1 MTIFSLVMLITAL
14 LFLYFVIRKINKNII
29 LIDQAAMWLVLGL
42 LMLVSALFPII
53 PDWLARM
60 LGFQLTSNF
69 ILFLAIIVLMVLQF
83 LQTLQISK
91 QKEDI
96 KNLIQEISMLKKGLI
111 ESENKDA

>member
-1 MTIFSLVMLITAL
+1 MTIFSQVMLITAL
-14 LFLYFVIRKINKNII
+14 LFLYFVIRNINKNIM

-42 LMLVSALFPII
+42 LMLASALFPMV
-53 PDWLARM
+53 PARMAHM

-69 ILFLAIIVLMVLQF
+69 ILFLAVILLLVLLF

-96 KNLIQEISMLKKGLI
+96 KNLIQEISMVKTGLI
-111 ESENKDA
+111 ESENQDV